1 MEQIDHNTHRCLL
14 HEGKLGENPEDLTC
28 KYMMFKG
35 KIKNRWRKDDKK
47 KRGTNSKGNLPI
59 IRK

>member
-1 MEQIDHNTHRCLL
+1 MRENS
-14 HEGKLGENPEDLTC
+14 GKLGENPEDLTC